1 MLGFKGREI
10 LTDKLGG
17 GLLGWVLWDGLLPW
31 GWLTDFFVLP
41 ILFETDASCCSVF
54 PDIQ

>member
-54 PDIQ
+54 PDI